1 MTVRAWTRE
10 HFKPGARKGRGVV
23 HLIGWAASWNTILSP
38 KLTMSTFGFAGFTR
52 CSGGAF
58 SYDPTAPWP
67 IFTSSCRSASS
78 GRTSI
83 SIAFASARRTTP
95 CHALA
100 GSAATM
106 HGKSS
111 WGTCTFASMN
121 ASCMS
126 TISAIYGNTRW
137 GIEKGLEIE
146 ASRFYPV
153 CLGGQWAGPPED
165 CGGPQ
170 AFLNLF
176 LDFIAAY

>member
-58 SYDPTAPWP
+58 SYDPIAPWP
-67 IFTSSCRSASS
+67 IFTPSCKSALT
-78 GRTSI
+78 GRTFI
-83 SIAFASARRTTP
+83 FIAFVSANRTTP
-95 CHALA
+95 CHAVA
-100 GSAATM
+100 GSAATT

-111 WGTCTFASMN
+111 WGSCTFASMN

-126 TISAIYGNTRW
+126 TISAIYGNTRCGSRNDW
-137 GIEKGLEIE
+137 ELLKSQGL
-146 ASRFYPV
+146 
-153 CLGGQWAGPPED
+153 
-165 CGGPQ
+165 Q
-170 AFLNLF
+170 ANQQVTFLS
-176 LDFIAAY
+176 DGADDVR